1 MRARWSGRKPP
12 RRWWRPSSMTRSS
25 SASWGSPSARS
36 TATCSS
42 RPRAARLPSE
52 GPGAGCLP
60 GKPASRAWGSGLL
73 KQASGAQ
80 PFGGRVLD
88 CEWGERPAVVGRDM
102 SAQVGA
108 AFLVAFVFNGPEL
121 MEQGHQVAPAVGDQH
136 IARVEAL
143 DELLSDAA
151 SQLVDAAP

>member
-1 MRARWSGRKPP
+1 
-12 RRWWRPSSMTRSS
+12 MTRSS

-42 RPRAARLPSE
+42 RPLVARLPRE

-80 PFGGRVLD
+80 PFGGRMLD
-88 CEWGERPAVVGRDM
+88 CEWGERPTVVGRDIP
-102 SAQVGA
+102 AQVGA
-108 AFLVAFVFNGPEL
+108 AFLVAFVCDGPEL
-121 MEQGHQVAPAVGDQH
+121 VEQGDQVAPVVGDQD
-136 IARVEAL
+136 VERCEAP
-143 DELLSDAA
+143 DELLADAA
-151 SQLVDAAP
+151 Q